1 MTKIHPTAI
10 IDPSVKLAAG
20 VTIGPW
26 CVIGP
31 DCEIGEGSEL
41 VSHVH
46 MDRHTRI
53 GRENVLHPFTIVG
66 GPPQDKKFAGERT
79 TLEMGDRNHIREF
92 ASIHRGTGNGGGA
105 TKMGSDNLVMGCVH
119 IAHDCNIGSHVVL
132 SNNAMLAGHVTVCDY
147 VNVGGGC
154 GLHHFVRLN
163 TCAFLGAM
171 ARVSKDV
178 PPYMIAEG
186 NPAEVRGHNAIAMK
200 RRGFADA
207 EVDAMKEA
215 YKRLFR
221 DRGGSIMEKVA
232 KLRAEYPTFT
242 SIAQVCDAVLEA
254 GEGTHGRSQEALR
267 PDDKRSHP
275 SIAAAAS
282 TVPKK

>member
-10 IDPSVKLAAG
+10 IDPSVKLAVG

-105 TKMGSDNLVMGCVH
+105 TKTTFPKLGLGELDEASD
-119 IAHDCNIGSHVVL
+119 AWR
-132 SNNAMLAGHVTVCDY
+132 
-147 VNVGGGC
+147 VGE
-154 GLHHFVRLN
+154 HR
-163 TCAFLGAM
+163 CA
-171 ARVSKDV
+171 R
-178 PPYMIAEG
+178 
-186 NPAEVRGHNAIAMK
+186 
-200 RRGFADA
+200 
-207 EVDAMKEA
+207 
-215 YKRLFR
+215 
-221 DRGGSIMEKVA
+221 
-232 KLRAEYPTFT
+232 
-242 SIAQVCDAVLEA
+242 
-254 GEGTHGRSQEALR
+254 R
-267 PDDKRSHP
+267 PDVAVKSDAQWIHSVCR
-275 SIAAAAS
+275 
-282 TVPKK
+282 